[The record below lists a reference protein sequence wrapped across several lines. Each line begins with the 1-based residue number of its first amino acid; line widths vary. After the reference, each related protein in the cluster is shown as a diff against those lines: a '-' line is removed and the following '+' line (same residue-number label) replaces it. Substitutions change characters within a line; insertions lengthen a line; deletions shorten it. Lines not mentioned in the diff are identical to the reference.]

1 MGNRLEVLDVIAR
14 YVSLNDIAISAMT
27 EIFSTLFG
35 QSETQVPPGSS
46 AIGFGPGKPPP
57 PLPQNQVS
65 MPAQIPPQHGDEGPA
80 LRKPGVMNEP
90 FYLLRE
96 LPGIFVFNQK

>member
-1 MGNRLEVLDVIAR
+1 
-14 YVSLNDIAISAMT
+14 MT
-27 EIFSTLFG
+27 EIFSSLFG

-96 LPGIFVFNQK
+96 LPGRCLCAKVILSLFRQYFKSQLLFGS